1 MEKEMQ
7 IKKNKINA
15 TVLTFAK
22 ELGIDMNDIPA
33 YPDLDE
39 FSVEDLLGRGEIEVN
54 MFMARLNQ
62 PDRPDKDEM
71 ERRVK
76 RLAGIW
82 KAVKGREK
90 PKSRAE
96 MAADKAH

>member
-15 TVLTFAK
+15 TVLTFAR
-22 ELGIDMNDIPA
+22 ELEIDINDIPA
-33 YPDLDE
+33 YPDLEE
-39 FSVEDLLGRGEIEVN
+39 FSVEDLLGRGEVEVN
-54 MFMARLNQ
+54 MLMARLNQ
-62 PDRPDKDEM
+62 PDRPGKE
-71 ERRVK
+71 ELETRVK
-76 RLAGIW
+76 RLAAILKTVEG
-82 KAVKGREK
+82 KDK